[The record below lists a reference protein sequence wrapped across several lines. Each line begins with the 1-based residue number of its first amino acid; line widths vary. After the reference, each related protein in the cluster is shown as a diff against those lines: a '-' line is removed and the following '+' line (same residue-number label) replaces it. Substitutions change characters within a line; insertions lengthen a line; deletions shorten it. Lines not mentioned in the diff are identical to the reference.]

1 MIYTLHPSKD
11 ATIYEKDQTRNTGVD
26 QIIELEKIVDELV
39 ASGTRNSRILMS
51 FDLSPFNS
59 AFENLPNVTK
69 MDLRLWSAN
78 SRDIANEYIVE
89 FRSMNSDN
97 YDWGMGTGL
106 LVDSPAIT
114 NGANWTTKDGV
125 NAYPSNN
132 IRTLQ
137 GSVTKSVND
146 NTDILVDLTTLYVQE
161 RAAGSMNMWVKRPD
175 AEEQS
180 NIELGHL
187 QYFSNETKTIYRPQ
201 LNLHWDDSSYTLGTQ
216 TVITDDNIR
225 LLAAG
230 AKTIYSPGER
240 TKLSIKAIPMNKLEG
255 YSTGS
260 LISSNKN
267 LVLPAQSLYK
277 ITDVISGE
285 DVHGYYQGST
295 KVSCDA
301 NGSYMYLWTDTLVP
315 NREYSIS
322 IKVKDRG
329 YSGRIEY
336 FNEVHNFRVEG

>member
-1 MIYTLHPSKD
+1 MIYTLNPSKD
-11 ATIYEKDQTRNTGVD
+11 TTIYEFDQTRNTGVD
-26 QIIELEKIVDELV
+26 QMLELHKHTVTPTVNGIK
-39 ASGTRNSRILMS
+39 NSRILMS
-51 FDLSPFNS
+51 FDLTEYNAAVSG
-59 AFENLPNVTK
+59 VTVNK
-69 MDLRLWSAN
+69 MDLQLWSAN
-78 SRDIANEYIVE
+78 TNNVSNDYIVE
-89 FRSMNSDN
+89 FRSNISTDF
-97 YDWGMGTGL
+97 DWGMGTGL
-106 LVDSPAIT
+106 LVDNPAKT

-125 NAYPSNN
+125 NAYSANN

-146 NTDILVDLTTLYVQE
+146 NSDILVDLTTLWTQE
-161 RAAGSMNMWVKRPD
+161 SAVGSINMWIKRPD

-180 NIELGHL
+180 AVDLGHL

-201 LNLHWDDSSYTLGTQ
+201 LNIHWDDSSYTLGTQ

-225 LLAAG
+225 VLAAN

-240 TKLSIKAIPMNKLEG
+240 TKLSIKAIPMNKLQG

-267 LVLPAQSLYK
+267 LVLPVTSLYK
-277 ITDVISGE
+277 ITDVVSGE
-285 DVHGYYQGST
+285 DVHGYYQEST

-301 NGSYMYLWTDTLVP
+301 YGSYMNLWTDTLVP
-315 NREYSIS
+315 NREYSVS
-322 IKVKDRG
+322 IKVVNRG

-336 FNEVHNFRVEG
+336 FNDVHNFRVEG

>member
-11 ATIYEKDQTRNTGVD
+11 TTIYEADQTRNTGAD
-26 QIIELEKIVDELV
+26 QILELQKHTVTPTVNGIK
-39 ASGTRNSRILMS
+39 NSRILMS
-51 FDLSPFNS
+51 FDLTEYNAAVSG
-59 AFENLPNVTK
+59 VTVNK

-78 SRDIANEYIVE
+78 SNNIANEYIVE
-89 FRSMNSDN
+89 FRSVRFFD
-97 YDWGMGTGL
+97 DWGMGTGL
-106 LVDSPAIT
+106 LVDNPAIT

-125 NAYPSNN
+125 NPYPAGS
-132 IRTLQ
+132 IRALH

-146 NTDILVDLTTLYVQE
+146 NTDILVDVTNLWNDE
-161 RAAGSMNMWVKRPD
+161 NSIGSINMWIKRPD

-180 NIELGHL
+180 SIELGHL

-260 LISSNKN
+260 LISSSEN
-267 LVLPAQSLYK
+267 LVLPTTSLYK

-285 DVHGYYQGST
+285 DVHGYYQAST

-301 NGSYMYLWTDTLVP
+301 NGSYINLWTDTLVP
-315 NREYSIS
+315 NREYSVS
-322 IKVKDRG
+322 IKVVNRG

-336 FNEVHNFRVEG
+336 FNDVHNFRVEG